1 LKLLKRIVSKNIN
14 PIKYINKWEVV
25 GMYLS
30 GEARVGDEVEVAH
43 IDLLIGDKEGPVG
56 QAFAGALANQME
68 KHTPL
73 FAIIAPNLTTKP
85 VTLISPKVSLRRK
98 GDVLRIFGP
107 AQKGVAMAVAEC
119 VEEETIHEDIV
130 EDICIIC
137 SVFIHPGA
145 TDYNKIYKNNYEA
158 AKLAIQRAFTK
169 EPSIDEIL
177 SERNSVVHP
186 LYKGP

>member
-1 LKLLKRIVSKNIN
+1 
-14 PIKYINKWEVV
+14 
-25 GMYLS
+25 MYLS

>member
-1 LKLLKRIVSKNIN
+1 
-14 PIKYINKWEVV
+14 
-25 GMYLS
+25 MYLI
-30 GEARVGDEVEVAH
+30 GEARVGEKVEVAH

-56 QAFAGALANQME
+56 QAFANALANQMD

-85 VTLISPKVSLRRK
+85 VTLISPKVSLRVK
-98 GDVLRIFGP
+98 DDVLRIFGP

-119 VEEETIHEDIV
+119 VEEETIPEDKV
-130 EDICIIC
+130 EDICIVC

-145 TDYNKIYKNNYEA
+145 KDNDKIYRNNYEA
-158 AKLAIQRAFTK
+158 ARLAIRRAFTK

>member
-1 LKLLKRIVSKNIN
+1 
-14 PIKYINKWEVV
+14 
-25 GMYLS
+25 MYLN
-30 GEARVGDEVEVAH
+30 GEARVGEEVEVAH

-56 QAFAGALANQME
+56 QAFANALANQMD

-73 FAIIAPNLTTKP
+73 FAIIAPNLITKP
-85 VTLISPKVSLRRK
+85 VTLISPKVSLRIK
-98 GDVLRIFGP
+98 DDVLRIFGP

-119 VEEETIHEDIV
+119 VEEETIPEDIV

-145 TDYNKIYKNNYEA
+145 KDYDKIYKYNYEA
-158 AKLAIQRAFTK
+158 ARLAIRRAFTK

>member
-1 LKLLKRIVSKNIN
+1 
-14 PIKYINKWEVV
+14 
-25 GMYLS
+25 MYLI
-30 GEARVGDEVEVAH
+30 GEARVGEKVEVAH
-43 IDLLIGDKEGPVG
+43 IDLLVGDKEGPIG
-56 QAFAGALANQME
+56 QAFANALANQMD

-98 GDVLRIFGP
+98 DDVLRIFGP

-119 VEEETIHEDIV
+119 VNEEIISEDIV

-137 SVFIHPGA
+137 TVFIHPA
-145 TDYNKIYKNNYEA
+145 AKDNDMIYKYNYEA
-158 AKLAIQRAFTK
+158 AKLAIRRAFTG

-177 SERNSVVHP
+177 SEKDSVVHP

>member
-1 LKLLKRIVSKNIN
+1 
-14 PIKYINKWEVV
+14 
-25 GMYLS
+25 MYLN
-30 GEARVGDEVEVAH
+30 GEARVGEKVEVAH

-56 QAFAGALANQME
+56 QAFANALANQMDR
-68 KHTPL
+68 HTPL
-73 FAIIAPNLTTKP
+73 FAIIAPNLLAKP

-98 GDVLRIFGP
+98 EDVLRIFGP

-119 VEEETIHEDIV
+119 VEEETIPEDIV
-130 EDICIIC
+130 EDICVIC
-137 SVFIHPGA
+137 SVFVHPA
-145 TDYNKIYKNNYEA
+145 AKDNDKIYKYNYEA
-158 AKLAIQRAFTK
+158 TKLAIRRAFTG

>member
-1 LKLLKRIVSKNIN
+1 
-14 PIKYINKWEVV
+14 
-25 GMYLS
+25 MYLS

-98 GDVLRIFGP
+98 DDVLRIFGP

-119 VEEETIHEDIV
+119 VEEETIPEDVV

-137 SVFIHPGA
+137 SVFVHPGA